1 MTVCLVASE
10 QDWPKIEKDILPR
23 LGYYLCLLRWP
34 EDAEIIESFA
44 DVLVYLNDGHLRQL
58 LDRAAGKEMTLHL
71 LPHDEAV
78 NAKRGFCWTKSLSK
92 SVLELDQRA
101 SRQVDLLRCDNQII
115 LNKLVVGKVFNFQ
128 PGGHSRNVWQRAQT
142 VWQQLFRMNQYVPKA
157 IHIQTGKESSLKT
170 AAVGVM
176 CSAHVLRSNLSYK
189 LLSENYVNDGMF
201 YSLVVAPKSLVQM
214 IRFFLQSLFV
224 RNLQQPGFLGV
235 LRSQSLMLESL
246 EEIEC
251 RADEREF
258 KAAKLSLWVDEA
270 AVKLGLEP
278 DSPLLEGSSRHKEV
292 HRVKALNSSVEYVS
306 GTANKPLPLITH
318 AATEDFKELYLQLR
332 EGAQLSSTF
341 MVLMVLSTLLA
352 GFGLY
357 ADSAPV
363 IIGAMIL
370 APLMSPI
377 ISFSMAFTRQDDA
390 LMFSS
395 SKTLALGSFLAIL
408 CATLLSLVLPLEVI
422 TSEIGARLRPTLL
435 DLGVAVVSGTAS
447 AFAYARSQAAKGLA
461 GVAIAVALVPPLAVA
476 GIGLGWL
483 SWSVAGGAL
492 LLFVTNLAGIVFSA
506 AVTFLLLGFAP
517 FGRARRGLVA
527 ALLAVVLV
535 SIPLAYSFNQLR
547 KEAAIVSALEH
558 FSYEGVTLGQIK
570 VLSVDSPVQ
579 LNLEMVI
586 SGNPAAIDLYRVKH
600 AIEEKIGEQIVVDII
615 WVVRY

>member
-1 MTVCLVASE
+1 
-10 QDWPKIEKDILPR
+10 
-23 LGYYLCLLRWP
+23 
-34 EDAEIIESFA
+34 
-44 DVLVYLNDGHLRQL
+44 
-58 LDRAAGKEMTLHL
+58 
-71 LPHDEAV
+71 
-78 NAKRGFCWTKSLSK
+78 
-92 SVLELDQRA
+92 
-101 SRQVDLLRCDNQII
+101 
-115 LNKLVVGKVFNFQ
+115 
-128 PGGHSRNVWQRAQT
+128 
-142 VWQQLFRMNQYVPKA
+142 
-157 IHIQTGKESSLKT
+157 
-170 AAVGVM
+170 
-176 CSAHVLRSNLSYK
+176 
-189 LLSENYVNDGMF
+189 
-201 YSLVVAPKSLVQM
+201 
-214 IRFFLQSLFV
+214 
-224 RNLQQPGFLGV
+224 
-235 LRSQSLMLESL
+235 
-246 EEIEC
+246 
-251 RADEREF
+251 
-258 KAAKLSLWVDEA
+258 
-270 AVKLGLEP
+270 
-278 DSPLLEGSSRHKEV
+278 
-292 HRVKALNSSVEYVS
+292 VKALNSSVEYVS